1 LRKLFSITEVK
12 IVMWMCTNCRHL
24 EVTETK
30 PEHCAICGADAGKI
44 IQYEAPKV
52 KGSKTLKHLQEG
64 FAAESK
70 AQVRDL
76 AFAIKAE
83 QDGYPQLA
91 GLFRAIAE
99 SEGVHAFHHLRFLG
113 AVADTQENLQAA
125 FERENFARDT
135 YPEFIKDANEEG
147 NPAIATIFGYH
158 RDVEREHA
166 KLYEKAL
173 DRMLDPEGVDYYVC
187 EVCGYVAI
195 GSAPDNCPICNAPK
209 DKFRKVS

>member
-1 LRKLFSITEVK
+1 
-12 IVMWMCTNCRHL
+12 MWMCTNCRHL

-99 SEGVHAFHHLRFLG
+99 SEGVHA
-113 AVADTQENLQAA
+113 
-125 FERENFARDT
+125 
-135 YPEFIKDANEEG
+135 
-147 NPAIATIFGYH
+147 
-158 RDVEREHA
+158 
-166 KLYEKAL
+166 
-173 DRMLDPEGVDYYVC
+173 
-187 EVCGYVAI
+187 
-195 GSAPDNCPICNAPK
+195 
-209 DKFRKVS
+209 